1 MEHVMQND
9 PISKYEYIRNIVIAY
24 IHAEQPSTYAIFNR
38 KWNDEL
44 SKELRLPENYI
55 DYFEF
60 NLLQEIADKQE
71 EYKLGWFQKHVF
83 FKLCP
88 PYFDKGWSEKG
99 SVANMNPTPSG
110 GDFDLSSIL
119 FLALVMGCE

>member
-1 MEHVMQND
+1 MEYIMQND

-24 IHAEQPSTYAIFNR
+24 IHAEKPSTYAIFNR

-44 SKELRLPENYI
+44 SKQLRLPENYI
-55 DYFEF
+55 DNFEF
-60 NLLQEIADKQE
+60 NRLQEIADKQE

-88 PYFDKGWSEKG
+88 PYFDKGGSEKASEG
-99 SVANMNPTPSG
+99 ERWHYLVCR
-110 GDFDLSSIL
+110 IL
-119 FLALVMGCE
+119 NLHM

>member
-24 IHAEQPSTYAIFNR
+24 IHVEKPSTYAIFNR

-44 SKELRLPENYI
+44 SKQLRLPENYI
-55 DYFEF
+55 DNFEF
-60 NLLQEIADKQE
+60 NRLQEIADKQE

-88 PYFDKGWSEKG
+88 PYFDKGWSEKASAG
-99 SVANMNPTPSG
+99 
-110 GDFDLSSIL
+110 FDGL
-119 FLALVMGCE
+119 